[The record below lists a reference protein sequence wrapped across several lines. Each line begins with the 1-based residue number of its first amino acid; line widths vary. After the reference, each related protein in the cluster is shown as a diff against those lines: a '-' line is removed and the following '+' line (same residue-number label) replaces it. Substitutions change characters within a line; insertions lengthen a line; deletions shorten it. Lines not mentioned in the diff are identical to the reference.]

1 MSKLPYIK
9 DANGSW
15 TVLYNSK
22 PYQFDTTHYEYQRL
36 VECIR
41 NNDGH
46 KLVEILDQGTP
57 IQDWSDGQFVFENGV
72 LYYQD
77 EEIHDVLTD
86 RIIGMMKENIDY
98 EPMLNFIKNLYKN
111 PSYRAINELYGF
123 LSHQF
128 LPISSDGCFLAY
140 KYTSIY
146 VGETRKD
153 KNGRE
158 LKDGDMVDSHT
169 QKSYRNNIGDVP
181 TMPRNR
187 VDDNIN
193 IGCGA
198 GLHVGSASYAR
209 SGGVIVKVD
218 PQDVVSV
225 PLDHDCQ
232 KVRCCKYEV
241 VGKYEST
248 MPSVFSDEYDSLDEE
263 GELCDAEYSDN
274 WEID

>member
-86 RIIGMMKENIDY
+86 RIIGMMK
-98 EPMLNFIKNLYKN
+98 
-111 PSYRAINELYGF
+111 
-123 LSHQF
+123 
-128 LPISSDGCFLAY
+128 
-140 KYTSIY
+140 
-146 VGETRKD
+146 
-153 KNGRE
+153 
-158 LKDGDMVDSHT
+158 
-169 QKSYRNNIGDVP
+169 
-181 TMPRNR
+181 
-187 VDDNIN
+187 
-193 IGCGA
+193 
-198 GLHVGSASYAR
+198 
-209 SGGVIVKVD
+209 
-218 PQDVVSV
+218 
-225 PLDHDCQ
+225 
-232 KVRCCKYEV
+232 
-241 VGKYEST
+241 
-248 MPSVFSDEYDSLDEE
+248 
-263 GELCDAEYSDN
+263 
-274 WEID
+274 